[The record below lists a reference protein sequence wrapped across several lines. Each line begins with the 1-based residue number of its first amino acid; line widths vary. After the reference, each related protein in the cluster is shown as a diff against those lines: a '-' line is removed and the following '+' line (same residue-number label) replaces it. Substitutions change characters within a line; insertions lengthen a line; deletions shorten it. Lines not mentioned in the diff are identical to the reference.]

1 MFLLSRNKL
10 VELVD
15 RSSLFF
21 KASCVENDSNFTYI
35 RIVGEPLIFK
45 ITKIMNWQKMCCMQL
60 FDGID
65 SSICVLDDKTF
76 FPNGSTSISKS
87 NNLNESIESNSII
100 ILHEYSIVNY
110 QDVIESIRDPRI
122 FKNYEASKTSFDQ
135 RKIIKIHSLS
145 IIGKD
150 NASKLS
156 QSTSTTDLNPFLSTS
171 TSTTDL
177 GAPDSANVTSLVLSE
192 QLSLITSKQGV
203 TGYDDEACQPKTC
216 EEKNVV
222 MTISNLNEELDV
234 DFVYF
239 EATVVKKNN
248 IKSFQTQSNFSG
260 SYGRLLLRDKED
272 FIELLAFN
280 NVNHLKIFE
289 DLTPNTT
296 YFFSKLSVKKANKKY
311 QAWPQSNTTN
321 YEVNIVDQTEINI
334 STNKQCYENLTNI
347 DQTLKNDSKT
357 SNPINPIINK
367 SNDKFILIQDICKH
381 QVNSLVSVI
390 GIIND
395 IEDLDDISTK
405 KGELLALKR
414 FTIIDNSS
422 KTAKVALWGEE
433 AKNFKFEIGTV
444 LMLLDV
450 KITNFGGRS
459 FSVLRVSGIIDVS
472 DNDLIPFCVELK
484 EWLRK
489 NSEIL
494 IQRPRKKIKI
504 I

>member
-1 MFLLSRNKL
+1 
-10 VELVD
+10 
-15 RSSLFF
+15 
-21 KASCVENDSNFTYI
+21 
-35 RIVGEPLIFK
+35 
-45 ITKIMNWQKMCCMQL
+45 
-60 FDGID
+60 
-65 SSICVLDDKTF
+65 
-76 FPNGSTSISKS
+76 
-87 NNLNESIESNSII
+87 
-100 ILHEYSIVNY
+100 
-110 QDVIESIRDPRI
+110 
-122 FKNYEASKTSFDQ
+122 
-135 RKIIKIHSLS
+135 
-145 IIGKD
+145 
-150 NASKLS
+150 
-156 QSTSTTDLNPFLSTS
+156 
-171 TSTTDL
+171 
-177 GAPDSANVTSLVLSE
+177 
-192 QLSLITSKQGV
+192 
-203 TGYDDEACQPKTC
+203 
-216 EEKNVV
+216 
-222 MTISNLNEELDV
+222 
-234 DFVYF
+234 
-239 EATVVKKNN
+239 
-248 IKSFQTQSNFSG
+248 
-260 SYGRLLLRDKED
+260 
-272 FIELLAFN
+272 
-280 NVNHLKIFE
+280 
-289 DLTPNTT
+289 
-296 YFFSKLSVKKANKKY
+296 
-311 QAWPQSNTTN
+311 
-321 YEVNIVDQTEINI
+321 VDQTEINI

-405 KGELLALKR
+405 NVDQLALKR